1 MSASLIGHSGSSAFR
16 LSATTRDHR
25 AHINNRHSDYR
36 CRRCDL
42 VLSCTEE
49 TLFPDPRLA
58 KLLKLL
64 VVLVCLGAIL
74 ARLPPILGCGRLGA
88 EFSFFFASWWPTAH
102 PTAAPTKPWWPA
114 KCPATP
120 PTAAPLRQP
129 LASAGMLVS
138 AKATVN
144 TAQLRVVFIS
154 IRASV
159 LCFTIR
165 AVSFR
170 SAYDGWGD
178 RTIPK
183 VRSNCAIEELPAASP
198 TRRRTWALVAG
209 PC

>member
-1 MSASLIGHSGSSAFR
+1 MKRSYLSTALGSRSFQEKRVVTPFYWFSCLAAYAKTGFPLGSAK
-16 LSATTRDHR
+16 
-25 AHINNRHSDYR
+25 NRY
-36 CRRCDL
+36 
-42 VLSCTEE
+42 
-49 TLFPDPRLA
+49 
-58 KLLKLL
+58 
-64 VVLVCLGAIL
+64 
-74 ARLPPILGCGRLGA
+74 CGRLGA
-88 EFSFFFASWWPTAH
+88 ELSFFFASWWPTAH

-183 VRSNCAIEELPAASP
+183 VRSNCAIEEIPAASP

>member
-1 MSASLIGHSGSSAFR
+1 MIGGAGVSVSRGKNPDTRRYRADFRVRERYLKIAQHYFELAAHAKTGLPLGSAK
-16 LSATTRDHR
+16 
-25 AHINNRHSDYR
+25 NRY
-36 CRRCDL
+36 
-42 VLSCTEE
+42 
-49 TLFPDPRLA
+49 
-58 KLLKLL
+58 
-64 VVLVCLGAIL
+64 
-74 ARLPPILGCGRLGA
+74 CGRLGA

-138 AKATVN
+138 AKATGN
-144 TAQLRVVFIS
+144 IAQLRTVFIS
-154 IRASV
+154 IRASA

-183 VRSNCAIEELPAASP
+183 VRFN
-198 TRRRTWALVAG
+198 
-209 PC
+209 

>member
-1 MSASLIGHSGSSAFR
+1 MKRSYLSTALGSRSFQEKR
-16 LSATTRDHR
+16 VVTTFYWF
-25 AHINNRHSDYR
+25 S
-36 CRRCDL
+36 
-42 VLSCTEE
+42 
-49 TLFPDPRLA
+49 RLA
-58 KLLKLL
+58 AYAKTGFP
-64 VVLVCLGAIL
+64 LGSAKN
-74 ARLPPILGCGRLGA
+74 RYCGRLGA

-129 LASAGMLVS
+129 LASTGMLVS

-209 PC
+209 PWPLRFKASRAKPRSAR